1 MNNNYFNN
9 EAPPDNINNLSYD
22 EGLEQQYNF
31 TDNEEE
37 IFSSFFSDNKKNI
50 CLPKSLR
57 EHMLIEYTAMFV
69 NIEGDI
75 AEFYLKLD
83 NDVLIKF
90 PFLHVDHPLHRYYEF
105 VKLNAKKRLITKYP
119 KIIPS
124 PLKDLFQYVTDLEN
138 TKDINN
144 EIKSKKLKE
153 KQIEHVKN
161 KKGNKQ
167 ILMKQKDNQ
176 SYSSLFMRYMQSDDE
191 KSNSTIENDNNEEH
205 NEDTLSNESMM
216 EIDNIIKKLKDKKDK
231 SSIQIARFYLQCIEK
246 LKFLQYGTRQYKYFV
261 QKLLCDQ
268 NTLNVNNSDIKST
281 DFLEFLLKTDEHKK
295 SLDNVINENIYEQQ
309 NSHETETERDDLQTM
324 QDYRRERAKL
334 ILHGFKNK

>member
-1 MNNNYFNN
+1 MSNNYFNN
-9 EAPPDNINNLSYD
+9 EAPPDNINNMSYD
-22 EGLEQQYNF
+22 EGLAQQNNF

-37 IFSSFFSDNKKNI
+37 MFSSFFSDNKKNI

-57 EHMLIEYTAMFV
+57 EHMIIEYTAIFV

-75 AEFYLKLD
+75 AEFYLKLN

-90 PFLHVDHPLHRYYEF
+90 PFLHVDHPLHNYYEF
-105 VKLNAKKRLITKYP
+105 VKSNTNKRLIKKYP

-138 TKDINN
+138 AKVVNN
-144 EIKSKKLKE
+144 QIKSKKLKE
-153 KQIEHVKN
+153 KQMDNVKN
-161 KKGNKQ
+161 KKEKKQ
-167 ILMKQKDNQ
+167 ISMKQKENQ

-191 KSNSTIENDNNEEH
+191 NSNASVENDKNEQ
-205 NEDTLSNESMM
+205 NDEDTLSNENMM

-231 SSIQIARFYLQCIEK
+231 SPIQTARFYLQCIEK
-246 LKFLQYGTRQYKYFV
+246 FKYLQYGSKQYKYFV

-268 NTLNVNNSDIKST
+268 NGLNVNNSDIKST
-281 DFLEFLLKTDEHKK
+281 DFLEFLLKTNEHKI
-295 SLDNVINENIYEQQ
+295 SLDNVINEDINEQP
-309 NSHETETERDDLQTM
+309 NNHDTETERDDLQTM

>member
-1 MNNNYFNN
+1 MSNNYFNN

-22 EGLEQQYNF
+22 EELVQQNNF

-37 IFSSFFSDNKKNI
+37 MFSSFFSDNNKNI

-57 EHMLIEYTAMFV
+57 EHMLIEYTAIFV

-105 VKLNAKKRLITKYP
+105 VKLNTNKRLITKYP

-124 PLKDLFQYVTDLEN
+124 PLKGLFQYVTDLEN
-138 TKDINN
+138 TKVINN

-153 KQIEHVKN
+153 KQIDIAKN
-161 KKGNKQ
+161 KKANKQ
-167 ILMKQKDNQ
+167 ISIKQKENQ

-191 KSNSTIENDNNEEH
+191 NSNSTEENDKNEEH

-216 EIDNIIKKLKDKKDK
+216 EIDNIVKKLKDKKDK
-231 SSIQIARFYLQCIEK
+231 SPIETARFYLQCIEK
-246 LKFLQYGTRQYKYFV
+246 LKYLQYGSKQYKYFV

-268 NTLNVNNSDIKST
+268 NRLNVNNSDIKST
-281 DFLEFLLKTDEHKK
+281 DFLEFLLKTDEHKI
-295 SLDNVINENIYEQQ
+295 SLDNVINEDINDEQ
-309 NSHETETERDDLQTM
+309 NNHATETEKDDLQTM

>member
-1 MNNNYFNN
+1 MY
-9 EAPPDNINNLSYD
+9 
-22 EGLEQQYNF
+22 
-31 TDNEEE
+31 
-37 IFSSFFSDNKKNI
+37 
-50 CLPKSLR
+50 
-57 EHMLIEYTAMFV
+57 
-69 NIEGDI
+69 EGDI

-105 VKLNAKKRLITKYP
+105 VKLNTKKRLITKYP

-138 TKDINN
+138 TKVINN

-167 ILMKQKDNQ
+167 ILMKQKENQ

-191 KSNSTIENDNNEEH
+191 KSNSTVENDKNEEH

-231 SSIQIARFYLQCIEK
+231 SSMQTARFYLQCIEK
-246 LKFLQYGTRQYKYFV
+246 LKFLQYGTKQYKYFV
-261 QKLLCDQ
+261 QKLLYDQ
-268 NTLNVNNSDIKST
+268 NRLNVNNSDIKST

-295 SLDNVINENIYEQQ
+295 SLDNVINEDIYEQQ